1 MSNDRILAELRKQTR
16 LAAERK
22 ASSVAA
28 VVLLLVLAGLL
39 TAGLPLPWAGLVAVT
54 SALLARWAEIWRLTR

>member
-1 MSNDRILAELRKQTR
+1 MSDDHVLAELRKQTR

-28 VVLLLVLAGLL
+28 VVLLLTLAGLL
-39 TAGLPLPWAGLVAVT
+39 TAGLSLPWAGLVALTV
-54 SALLARWAEIWRLTR
+54 ALLARWAEIWRLTR

>member
-28 VVLLLVLAGLL
+28 VVLLLALAGLL
-39 TAGLPLPWAGLVAVT
+39 TAGLPLPWAGPVAFIA
-54 SALLARWAEIWRLTR
+54 ALLARWAEIWRLTR

>member
-28 VVLLLVLAGLL
+28 VVLLLTLAGLL
-39 TAGLPLPWAGLVAVT
+39 TAGLTLSWAGLGALAA
-54 SALLARWAEIWRLTR
+54 ALLARWGEIWRLTR